1 MRTRST
7 MDAMYPSAVGSP
19 SPQRIRWGAVFGGAV
34 IGLALLALLTTLWF
48 ALAYG
53 SNVDSIRTNLEWFV
67 GISAIVC
74 LFLAGI
80 MAGWLSG
87 VNGAG
92 SGFFNGV
99 TIWGLML
106 IVTVSVGVPAIL
118 NVFNLG
124 VTTGT
129 ANTAGG
135 LLTTSD
141 STVLWATF
149 ASILGGLIAAGLGGM
164 IGGSLTRPAN
174 AHLIDTDQPVMERE
188 TTAPAY
194 DRGTTAPAYD
204 RETVMSRPAR
214 PDMDDRDRT
223 VVVTSD
229 DDDDAEV
236 RRVS

>member
-7 MDAMYPSAVGSP
+7 MDAATWPTAVGSP

-34 IGLALLALLTTLWF
+34 LGIALLALLTTLWF

-53 SNVDSIRTNLEWFV
+53 ADVTSIRTNLEWYV
-67 GISAIVC
+67 GISAIAC
-74 LFLAGI
+74 LFLAGLI
-80 MAGWLSG
+80 AGWLSG
-87 VNGAG
+87 VNGVG

-99 TIWGLML
+99 TIWGLTL
-106 IVTVSVGVPAIL
+106 IATVTAGVPAVL

-124 VTTGT
+124 RIGTIDTTSQ
-129 ANTAGG
+129 G
-135 LLTTSD
+135 LLAQSD

-149 ASILGGLIAAGLGGM
+149 ASILGGLVASGLGGM
-164 IGGSLTRPAN
+164 IGGALTRPAN
-174 AHLIDTDQPVMERE
+174 AHLVDDDASVAERRDTVERTDTTPVVERE
-188 TTAPAY
+188 TVP
-194 DRGTTAPAYD
+194 
-204 RETVMSRPAR
+204 SRPMR

-229 DDDDAEV
+229 DDVDDTQS

>member
-1 MRTRST
+1 MRTRSS
-7 MDAMYPSAVGSP
+7 MDTATWPAAVGSP

-34 IGLALLALLTTLWF
+34 LGLALLALLTTLWF

-53 SNVDSIRTNLEWFV
+53 SGLDVVQTNLEWFV

-74 LFLAGI
+74 LFFAGM

-99 TIWGLML
+99 TIWALML
-106 IVTVSVGVPAIL
+106 IATVTVGVPAVL
-118 NVFNLG
+118 NVLNLG
-124 VTTGT
+124 RIGTLDTTT
-129 ANTAGG
+129 GG
-135 LLTTSD
+135 LLAQSD

-149 ASILGGLIAAGLGGM
+149 ASILGGLIASGLGGM
-164 IGGSLTRPAN
+164 IGGAMTRPAN
-174 AHLIDTDQPVMERE
+174 AHLGDTADTTVVERDTTTPVVERDTAID
-188 TTAPAY
+188 
-194 DRGTTAPAYD
+194 
-204 RETVMSRPAR
+204 RPIR

-229 DDDDAEV
+229 DDVDTET